1 MTNKIFHLVWLIDV
15 NVFQKNLILTGG
27 MDKNLVLFNTETE
40 TIEGIFKVCF
50 TNTHTHLAQLI
61 SLMLLGARKEDKCS
75 DIASEQREHN
85 FIFF

>member
-50 TNTHTHLAQLI
+50 TNTYTLGIVI